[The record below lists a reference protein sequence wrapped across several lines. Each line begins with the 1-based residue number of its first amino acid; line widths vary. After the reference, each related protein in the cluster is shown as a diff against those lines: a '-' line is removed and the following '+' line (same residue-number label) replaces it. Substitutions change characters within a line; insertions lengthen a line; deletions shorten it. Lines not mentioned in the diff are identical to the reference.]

1 MLQVSVGRSTLD
13 LDTNITNNST
23 CSNAATAFF
32 ITNPTVSMTSLLSSL
47 TE

>member
-1 MLQVSVGRSTLD
+1 MLQVISVQVNTGSGY
-13 LDTNITNNST
+13 NITNNST
-23 CSNAATAFF
+23 YSNAATAFF